1 MTLVDH
7 SRDHDLA
14 VQGSQAARARAI
26 ALLVE
31 QHDLP
36 TVSTWDI
43 SDCSDRL
50 SGLIFADHDDTDG
63 GKQREAVTAWAA
75 YLDSPLRETTSDGRT
90 VLSAEGWAYGVRVRI
105 WAQLRTDS
113 SGGLT

>member
-31 QHDLP
+31 QHNLP
-36 TVSTWDI
+36 TVSNWDI
-43 SDCSDRL
+43 RDTSDHL
-50 SGLIFADHDDTDG
+50 SGLIFADYDDTDG
-63 GKQREAVTAWAA
+63 GKQREAVAAWAA
-75 YLDSPLRETTSDGRT
+75 FLNSPLTETTSDGRT
-90 VLSAEGWAYGVRVRI
+90 VLSAEGWAYGVRVHV
-105 WAQLRTDS
+105 WAPLRTDS
-113 SGGLT
+113 SGGS